1 MREAD
6 DLPFPDIP
14 LPPEPWRYTRRLIDA
29 LEVAALM
36 HAGQVRKSTQVPYLT
51 HLLGACS
58 IVLDH
63 GATEDEAIAAL
74 LHDAIEDVEPREAA
88 RAAVDRFGPEVR
100 RIVEACS
107 QIDTEPKPSW
117 RERRERYIRH
127 LADAD
132 RPVLLVSASD
142 KLNNAR
148 AIVGDLR
155 TIGAEVWSRFSVPR
169 DETLWYYRSLVTAFR
184 TNPAHVPA
192 LINELERTVVDMER
206 LAAKTP

>member
-1 MREAD
+1 MRGTD
-6 DLPFPDIP
+6 DLPFAGIP
-14 LPPEPWRYTRRLIDA
+14 LPPDRWVYSRRLVDA

-36 HAGQVRKSTQVPYLT
+36 HAAQKRKGTEIPYLT

-58 IVLDH
+58 IALDH

-88 RAAVDRFGPEVR
+88 RAAVDNFGPEVR

-107 QIDTEPKPSW
+107 QIDTGPKAPW

-132 RPVLLVSASD
+132 RSVLLVSASD
-142 KLNNAR
+142 KLSNAR
-148 AIVGDLR
+148 AIIADLR
-155 TIGAEVWSRFSVPR
+155 TIGPAVWSRFSVPR
-169 DETLWYYRSLVTAFR
+169 DETLWYYGSLVTAFR
-184 TNPAHVPA
+184 ANPAHLPP
-192 LINELERTVVDMER
+192 LIDELDRTVTEMER
-206 LAAKTP
+206 LAAESS